1 MKRRIVA
8 VEGRPT
14 GDGRL
19 IAGGALWWNDGPIPI
34 MAREDGSEDH
44 WGAVIVGKATAL
56 RREDDGTITAL
67 LDTDV
72 RDDDDFAITVMNA
85 VTDEETGENLVFLKA
100 RVVEIFRTRKQQ
112 VQL

>member
-19 IAGGALWWNDGPIPI
+19 IAGGALYWNDGPIPI
-34 MAREDGSEDH
+34 LARE
-44 WGAVIVGKATAL
+44 GAVLIGNATSL

-112 VQL
+112 AHT